1 MTIII
6 STLSVFLIM
15 GAVLIMRKKFEYKIC
30 PICIGV
36 AGTWLW
42 ILIGIY
48 SGFLD
53 AEKWKLIAAMF
64 MGGSVVGIAYQLE
77 RRLDSEERL
86 TWKAL
91 FIPVGFV
98 LVYGLINL
106 SWMHLILSL
115 VGISLIAYLFLR
127 KSASKKNSQ
136 ISDKVA
142 YLEKKM
148 KNCC

>member
-1 MTIII
+1 
-6 STLSVFLIM
+6 
-15 GAVLIMRKKFEYKIC
+15 MRKKFEYKIC